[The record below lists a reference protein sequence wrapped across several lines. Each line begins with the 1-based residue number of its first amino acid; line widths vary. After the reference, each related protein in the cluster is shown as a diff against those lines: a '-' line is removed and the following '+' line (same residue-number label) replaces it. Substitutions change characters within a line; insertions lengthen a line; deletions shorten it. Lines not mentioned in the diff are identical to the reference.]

1 MEKLWA
7 PWRANYILAKH
18 GRRCP
23 FCNKQK
29 SKKDK
34 TNYVIARGKHVFSI
48 LNLFP
53 YNNGHIM
60 VAPYR
65 HVRDITELEDR
76 ELLEMIKFTKESQR
90 LLSKV
95 LKPEGYN
102 IGMNLGK
109 VAGAGIAGHV
119 HLHIVPRWTGDT
131 NFMPVL
137 SGTKIISQSLDSLYE
152 KLKANVGKE
161 E

>member
-18 GRRCP
+18 GKRCI

-29 SKKDK
+29 STKAK

-76 ELLEMIKFTKESQR
+76 ELLEMIRFVKESQR
-90 LLSKV
+90 LLNKV
-95 LKPEGYN
+95 LKPQGYN

-109 VAGAGIAGHV
+109 VAGAGIASHV

-131 NFMPVL
+131 NFMPVV

-152 KLKANVGKE
+152 KLKANV
-161 E
+161 

>member
-1 MEKLWA
+1 MEKIWA
-7 PWRANYILAKH
+7 PWRDKYILTKTEK
-18 GRRCP
+18 RCI

-34 TNYVIARGKHVFSI
+34 TNYVIERGRYVFSI
-48 LNLFP
+48 LNIFP

-65 HVRDITELEDR
+65 HVKDIGELEDK
-76 ELLEMIKFTKESQR
+76 ELLEMIKFVKGSQR
-90 LLSKV
+90 LLNKV
-95 LKPEGYN
+95 LSPQGYN

-109 VAGAGIAGHV
+109 VAGAGIANHI

-137 SGTKIISQSLDSLYE
+137 FGAKIISQSLDALYE
-152 KLKANVGKE
+152 KLKANV
-161 E
+161 